1 MSVKVK
7 QRCPFSSRQVA
18 EAVRKNLIREG
29 EGEPSAA
36 VNWYSVWEVSFLFL
50 EEKAEENV
58 QQKKADLDSC
68 EANVAEKKNA
78 YDTSV
83 EQWKAL

>member
-1 MSVKVK
+1 M
-7 QRCPFSSRQVA
+7 
-18 EAVRKNLIREG
+18 
-29 EGEPSAA
+29 
-36 VNWYSVWEVSFLFL
+36 NWYSVWEVSFLFL